1 MDRMSGPSNP
11 SSGDTATKRAPARHD
26 AAPPAHLQT
35 KESGES
41 NSTVGGDAAF
51 KEDPRPTLSPR
62 GTTLELMNA
71 SQRSPAGSLRID
83 RTRSRLQSSATT
95 ALSPTDVNSQLH
107 SDGSQRTRSLRSSP
121 SRMSLANYTPRRR
134 SRNSTINETEDS
146 MSILSYAPHH
156 GDDAESILGD
166 LLVTDHRTSRWN
178 NLDIDEGEERDE
190 VPFDN
195 SEPTADFNR
204 EFDEIPDVTADGSNE
219 GNVIFGLRLDFLT

>member
-1 MDRMSGPSNP
+1 
-11 SSGDTATKRAPARHD
+11 
-26 AAPPAHLQT
+26 
-35 KESGES
+35 
-41 NSTVGGDAAF
+41 
-51 KEDPRPTLSPR
+51 
-62 GTTLELMNA
+62 
-71 SQRSPAGSLRID
+71 
-83 RTRSRLQSSATT
+83 
-95 ALSPTDVNSQLH
+95 
-107 SDGSQRTRSLRSSP
+107 
-121 SRMSLANYTPRRR
+121 
-134 SRNSTINETEDS
+134 